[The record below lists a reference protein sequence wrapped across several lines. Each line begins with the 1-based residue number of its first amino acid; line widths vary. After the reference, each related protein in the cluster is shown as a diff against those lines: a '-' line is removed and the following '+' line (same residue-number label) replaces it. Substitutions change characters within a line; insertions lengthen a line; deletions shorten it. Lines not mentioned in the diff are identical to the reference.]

1 MLRLSMRRFK
11 AFTLIELLVV
21 IAIIAVLIGL
31 LVPAVQK
38 VREAANRMSS
48 QNNLKQIGVALAS
61 CHDTHLKLPT
71 THGCFPIDGNTET
84 NWANRRIPSVFGT
97 QQYFLLPYIEQ
108 DAAFKSPAI
117 NGNNTTDSHSW
128 NSPVVVKTFIAPGD
142 PSAPA
147 DGKTWGNRGATS
159 YSSNWHAF
167 GGGWGED
174 WQKAGKARIPQS
186 FPDGTSNTIGYVER
200 YAVCGDVAV
209 QNQGNGNVY
218 AERIWGEDGQNSG
231 PIAQKYTNNVFF
243 VPAFWASIP
252 GGYDPTPPA
261 GYPMNYFTLPQV
273 KPAIKTCDPT
283 RLQTLSAGGLQ
294 VLLMDGSVRNISAS
308 VSQVTLGRAFV
319 PNDENPLG
327 SDW

>member
-1 MLRLSMRRFK
+1 MPRIGVRKIR

-48 QNNLKQIGVALAS
+48 QNNLKQIGIALQS
-61 CHDTHLKLPT
+61 LHDTHGKLPT

-84 NWANRRIPSVFGT
+84 NWGNTRVPAVFGT

-108 DAAFKSPAI
+108 DAAFKDPVI
-117 NGNNTTDSHSW
+117 NGHSW
-128 NSPVVVKTFIAPGD
+128 NSPVVVKAFLAPGD

-174 WQKAGKARIPQS
+174 WQKAGKARIPSS
-186 FPDGTSNTIGYVER
+186 FPDGTSNTIAYTER
-200 YAVCGDVAV
+200 YAICGDS
-209 QNQGNGNVY
+209 QYSNQGANRY
-218 AERIWGEDGQNSG
+218 SERIWGEDGQNSG
-231 PIAQKYTNNVFF
+231 PIAQRYTNNVFF
-243 VPAFWASIP
+243 MPAYWASIP
-252 GGYDPTPPA
+252 GGYDPNPPA
-261 GYPMNYFTLPQV
+261 GYPLNYFTVPQV
-273 KPAIKTCDPT
+273 APSIKNCDPT
-283 RLQTLSAGGLQ
+283 RLQTLTAGGLQ
-294 VLLMDGSVRNISAS
+294 ALLMDGSCRSIAPSISTT
-308 VSQVTLGRAFV
+308 TLGRAFV